1 MGIDEY
7 SQGGTFT
14 MGLFD
19 AILGL
24 FKSGTGTAGATGDKG
39 DKGDEGDKG
48 DKGDKGEK
56 GDPGVDATG
65 AQLIKLPVNFV
76 LITSEANVNFI
87 VGVRTAM
94 EDVKAFWEPL
104 GIDVQPRISG
114 MVADESILTFDFT
127 QPELTN
133 GHFFGPFGG
142 TLTMYIGHTST
153 KVADDVYGEARSDGI
168 AVVAGAPDTTV
179 TMAEITN
186 HELGHLLDLSHE
198 EGTFM
203 REILD
208 THIDTVTTAQL
219 ETLKTTAYAF
229 GGF

>member
-1 MGIDEY
+1 
-7 SQGGTFT
+7 
-14 MGLFD
+14 MGLWG

-24 FKSGTGTAGATGDKG
+24 FGGSSTSSGTPGPEGPMGPAGPIGPEGPSGQPGADGAAGAD
-39 DKGDEGDKG
+39 
-48 DKGDKGEK
+48 
-56 GDPGVDATG
+56 GVG
-65 AQLIKLPVNFV
+65 GGPQLVKLPVNFV
-76 LITSEANVNFI
+76 LVTSEANVSFM

-94 EDVKAFWEPL
+94 DDIKAFWEPM

-133 GHFFGPFGG
+133 GHFFGAFGG
-142 TLTMYIGHTST
+142 TLTLYIGHTST
-153 KVADDVYGEARSDGI
+153 RVADDVYGEARSDGI
-168 AVVAGAPDTTV
+168 AVVAGAPDTSV
-179 TMAEITN
+179 TMAEIIN
-186 HELGHLLDLSHE
+186 HELGHLLDLDHE

-208 THIDTVTTAQL
+208 THIDTVTSDQL
-219 ETLKTTAYAF
+219 KTLKTTAYAF